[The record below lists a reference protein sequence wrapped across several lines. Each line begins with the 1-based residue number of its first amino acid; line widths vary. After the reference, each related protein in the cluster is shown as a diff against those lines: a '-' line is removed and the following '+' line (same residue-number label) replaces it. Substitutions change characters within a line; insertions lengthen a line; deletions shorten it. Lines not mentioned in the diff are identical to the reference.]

1 MELSDAIEE
10 TKSEGLTPG
19 RLSEIRLWLAGHYA
33 YLNSD
38 LTDVLIRKPAL
49 WRHLR
54 QGAKSVSEAD
64 RLWEETPDGITEIKL
79 RGTLKSIDRIMSG
92 LKTRIEILQGEARNQ
107 F

>member
-1 MELSDAIEE
+1 MELSAIIEE
-10 TKSEGLTPG
+10 SESEGHTPG

-38 LTDVLIRKPAL
+38 LTEVLIRQPGL
-49 WRHLR
+49 WRELR
-54 QGAKSVSEAD
+54 ERAKSVSEAD

-79 RGTLKSIDRIMSG
+79 RGTLKSIDRILSG